1 MAIATVNPTTGVT
14 ERSFEPLTPEE
25 LETRLVRA
33 STGWTKLRD
42 TSLEDRTVLLD
53 RLADILDDEVDRM
66 AAVMTTEMGKTLAS
80 AKAEVRKCAL
90 GCRYYA
96 KNAAAMLAAEPADAT
111 AVGAARAEVR
121 YQPLGVVLAVMPWN
135 FPAWQAIRFI
145 APALAAGNA
154 VLLKHAS
161 NVPQSALLIE
171 ELVSRAGFPEG
182 AMQTLLITSDQVASV
197 LRDDRV
203 AAATLTGSE
212 NAGRAVASVA
222 GEQLKKMVLELGG
235 SDPFIV
241 LPSADVERA
250 AEVAVTAR
258 TQNNGQSCIAAK
270 RFIVHQDVYEAFAD
284 AFVSRMAAL
293 RVGDPTDPETEVGP
307 LASRSGVAEMTEL
320 VEDAKS
326 KGARVLCG
334 GAALEGD
341 GWFYPPTVVADIST
355 DMRLFHEEA
364 FGPLASLYR
373 VASLDEAID
382 LANATRFGL
391 GSSVWTD
398 DDDEVAHCVES
409 IESGAVFVNG
419 MTASF
424 PELPFGGVKLSGY
437 GRELSL
443 YGLREFCNAKTVWV
457 R

>member
-14 ERSFEPLTPEE
+14 ECSFEPLTSEE
-25 LETRLVRA
+25 LETRLARA
-33 STGWTKLRD
+33 STGLTKLRN
-42 TSLEDRTVLLD
+42 TSLEERTVLLD

-66 AAVMTTEMGKTLAS
+66 AAIMTTEMGKTLAS

-171 ELVSRAGFPEG
+171 ELVARAGFPEG

-197 LRDDRV
+197 LRDERV

-212 NAGRAVASVA
+212 NAGRAVASLA

-270 RFIVHQDVYEAFAD
+270 RFIVHQDVYEAFTD

-307 LASRSGVAEMTEL
+307 LASRSGVTEMTEL
-320 VEDAKS
+320 VEDARS

-341 GWFYPPTVVADIST
+341 GWFYPPTVVADISAE
-355 DMRLFHEEA
+355 MRLFHEEA

-373 VASLDEAID
+373 VASLDEAIC